1 MTSPEQKPK
10 VVSPIQLAD
19 LIDRDRRLL
28 DNYLIQ
34 GTHSILPISRREL
47 DPAGTRNKH
56 VREWRDALYDL
67 SLTALRESTPE
78 LLRRWVHLRKQI
90 VVRGPLG
97 IRWSPIPHRN
107 RRYELDH

>member
-1 MTSPEQKPK
+1 MASPEQKPK
-10 VVSPIQLAD
+10 VVSRIQLAD

-28 DNYLIQ
+28 DNYLLR
-34 GTHSILPISRREL
+34 GTHSIVYVSRREL
-47 DPAGTRNKH
+47 EPAGTRNKR

-67 SLTALRESTPE
+67 SLEALRGSTPE
-78 LLRRWVHLRKQI
+78 VLRRWVHLRQQI